1 MIILKRS
8 PKICETRIIIEWALQ
23 AMVSYLDF
31 ASVFDFGKDQNASC
45 ETPFMLVEGEE
56 LHVLAG

>member
-8 PKICETRIIIEWALQ
+8 PKICETRIIEWALQ

-31 ASVFDFGKDQNASC
+31 ASVFDFGKNQNASC

>member
-1 MIILKRS
+1 
-8 PKICETRIIIEWALQ
+8 
-23 AMVSYLDF
+23 MVSYLDF

-45 ETPFMLVEGEE
+45 ETQFMLVEGEE